1 MVNKGPVIIHVCF
14 FSTFVGILSL
24 RTVFDSNQVFY
35 IGTCV
40 ESGGRVGMGSVYK
53 VDILVCKSG
62 GGGVCQ
68 YG

>member
-1 MVNKGPVIIHVCF
+1 MYG

-24 RTVFDSNQVFY
+24 RTFFNSNQLFY
-35 IGTCV
+35 IGIWV
-40 ESGGRVGMGSVYK
+40 GSGGRVGMGSVYK